1 MSKQTENSSIPS
13 PLQETNKI
21 SFVTSNKG
29 KPLLCF
35 GHHLFKCN
43 KTTETKRYWVC
54 IERQCGVFIHTNLN
68 DEFLLVSGDHN
79 HVAGPDT
86 SEMRALQ
93 EKMKNRII
101 NETTSI
107 TKIYDEEIATAC
119 PAESTAATFPTVVEY
134 RMYPYDGILISVSV
148 SPHFL
153 LRFKHEQSSTKS
165 DTGATNVLRVWN
177 SDALPED
184 ADART
189 IFADGFLFKAW
200 ERSRRCLRY
209 C

>member
-1 MSKQTENSSIPS
+1 MPKQTDDPSTPS

-29 KPLLCF
+29 KPLLSF

-43 KTTETKRYWVC
+43 KTTDTKRYWIC
-54 IERQCGVFIHTNLN
+54 IERQCGVFVHTNLN

-79 HVAGPDT
+79 HVADPDVLET
-86 SEMRALQ
+86 RVLR

-107 TKIYDEEIATAC
+107 TKIYDEEIAKAC
-119 PAESTAATFPTVVEY
+119 LAESTAATFPTVVEY
-134 RMYPYDGILISVSV
+134 RMYPYEGMLISISVSL
-148 SPHFL
+148 HFL

-165 DTGATNVLRVWN
+165 DTGDTNVLRV
-177 SDALPED
+177 
-184 ADART
+184 
-189 IFADGFLFKAW
+189 
-200 ERSRRCLRY
+200 
-209 C
+209 